1 MARVRKEES
10 GKSKGCHDWDS
21 DLSIWQKVNGLNGLN
36 GLLTEGLAVLHYTQ
50 CCTSRSFMSSVKRGN
65 VDPNMLAGPES

>member
-1 MARVRKEES
+1 MGYQWVISRLSLGYQWVIS
-10 GKSKGCHDWDS
+10 GLS
-21 DLSIWQKVNGLNGLN
+21 DGLNGLNGLN